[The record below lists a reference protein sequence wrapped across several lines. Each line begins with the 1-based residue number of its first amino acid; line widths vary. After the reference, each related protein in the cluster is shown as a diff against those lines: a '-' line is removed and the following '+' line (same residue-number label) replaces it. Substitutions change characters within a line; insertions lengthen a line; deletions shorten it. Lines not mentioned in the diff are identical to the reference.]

1 MKQIDLKK
9 STLRSESV
17 DFDSNLIEAGC
28 EILCF
33 QLLAQNDQPQQNSGS
48 NFFKLFNEN
57 YDNFG
62 DWNML
67 SWEQM
72 LQHLWNWRI
81 WDPPNLIGSLF
92 VLLICIDKNTQVFNF
107 TYSHFWPTPFPFLT
121 NALSLTSLIG
131 CTVSLSLSLSS
142 DSPQCFNLCQFR

>member
-1 MKQIDLKK
+1 MKQIDLKNW
-9 STLRSESV
+9 TLRSESV

-33 QLLAQNDQPQQNSGS
+33 QVLAQNDQPQQNSGS
-48 NFFKLFNEN
+48 NFFKLFNEK

-72 LQHLWNWRI
+72 LRHQWSLRFL
-81 WDPPNLIGSLF
+81 DPPDLIDGLI
-92 VLLICIDKNTQVFNF
+92 VLLICIDKNTQVYNY
-107 TYSHFWPTPFPFLT
+107 TNSHFWPTLFQFLT
-121 NALSLTSLIG
+121 NTLSLTLLI
-131 CTVSLSLSLSS
+131 CCPLSLSLSL
-142 DSPQCFNLCQFR
+142 PLLWLPTMF